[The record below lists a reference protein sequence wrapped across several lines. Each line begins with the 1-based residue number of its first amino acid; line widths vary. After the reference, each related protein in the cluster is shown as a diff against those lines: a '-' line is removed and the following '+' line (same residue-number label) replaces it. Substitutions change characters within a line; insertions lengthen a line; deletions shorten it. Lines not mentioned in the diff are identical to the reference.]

1 MESSAPRK
9 FHSLPLC
16 SSIELRYTVSVTSAS
31 KSKYVTGYCH
41 AARFYFYSP
50 ALKRSFGKDYQ
61 LHYPVTLKSV
71 RKAKGEKP
79 QAAPLSELNL
89 QKGLENLLK
98 RNANIPSTISK
109 ILSGKTVQV
118 ELNQDE
124 LLVFWLT
131 RFDAIAALDTS
142 SRTTEDMN
150 KTMAKLAPQI
160 ADFDLSRL
168 LTAKQDELQETC
180 TDLARR
186 IKRALNHREDDVT
199 SNIKDKT
206 KIIRFAIERYLIDHG
221 QDASPA
227 LDLLIRLSTPK
238 KGTQA
243 KVADMMRLRS
253 ISIERYRKLYDQ
265 LTAKNDAESMALLLM
280 IFLGMTAEEVCGLHP
295 DDPRIIPGYTDA
307 RQIRIV
313 RSYRKIEKTYV
324 LNDEEDNERNYRNV
338 PLPRAIA
345 KPLAQFYKANKNP
358 SFLLTQNGEPLKPDK
373 LTGNLEKL
381 LKVAPFNLT
390 VRDQH
395 GKQKKVDLSF
405 QPRSYRVSCRFYWKY
420 HCGLTQGEI
429 CYLGALTPPDTAAAH
444 YIDYNNPTVQY
455 RMLKQ
460 LEYGLALFSNDNT
473 DQRTTREWTELDK
486 ETYHF
491 DGNLLTRAHMDLHIK
506 AASTIRVSS
515 NRGILLTKEGSV

>member
-1 MESSAPRK
+1 M
-9 FHSLPLC
+9 
-16 SSIELRYTVSVTSAS
+16 
-31 KSKYVTGYCH
+31 
-41 AARFYFYSP
+41 
-50 ALKRSFGKDYQ
+50 
-61 LHYPVTLKSV
+61 
-71 RKAKGEKP
+71 
-79 QAAPLSELNL
+79 
-89 QKGLENLLK
+89 
-98 RNANIPSTISK
+98 
-109 ILSGKTVQV
+109 
-118 ELNQDE
+118 
-124 LLVFWLT
+124 
-131 RFDAIAALDTS
+131 
-142 SRTTEDMN
+142 
-150 KTMAKLAPQI
+150 
-160 ADFDLSRL
+160 
-168 LTAKQDELQETC
+168 
-180 TDLARR
+180 
-186 IKRALNHREDDVT
+186 
-199 SNIKDKT
+199 
-206 KIIRFAIERYLIDHG
+206 
-221 QDASPA
+221 
-227 LDLLIRLSTPK
+227 
-238 KGTQA
+238 
-243 KVADMMRLRS
+243 
-253 ISIERYRKLYDQ
+253 
-265 LTAKNDAESMALLLM
+265 
-280 IFLGMTAEEVCGLHP
+280 
-295 DDPRIIPGYTDA
+295 
-307 RQIRIV
+307 
-313 RSYRKIEKTYV
+313 
-324 LNDEEDNERNYRNV
+324 
-338 PLPRAIA
+338 PRAIA